1 MWEQP
6 PAAPPSAGADRSRST
21 LIALDVV
28 LGLLP
33 ASLVAFL
40 FEQVDD
46 LSRYRPASV
55 LLLSITGL
63 GLLRGRWAA
72 GTGAVAATG
81 VVWWFLTPRERSF
94 AFGDGSDALSLA
106 VFVATEVG
114 VFLLLVRVERARR
127 RNAEAR
133 ARSEALLD
141 LVQAAAGASTTAETA
156 AHVVGALAGSLGCR
170 SAFATLGTDA
180 ADGSAT
186 VVAVAGYPG
195 DGAGAWRNGPL
206 QVAGDGPLA
215 LAIRAGDLRVARL
228 GVDEPGSSDELRRH
242 RAAGDLTVAWQPV
255 IDVASGAAV
264 AAVAVAW
271 PTARPVPETVRTL
284 VRTVA
289 SIAGLTLARIAADQ
303 AAERDRFRTA
313 MDAMIDQVVLAHAIR
328 DEAGEIVDFE
338 FDFANEAAR
347 SATGRSLDRLVGRR
361 ARDLYPRWQAS
372 GLFERFAT
380 VVETGV
386 PYVAERVPYH
396 DRARDGREVD
406 AFWNIQVVKVGDG
419 YISASRDVTE
429 VVEAERLA
437 EEARAAA
444 ERERIAIE
452 LLQRAALP
460 TALPRPDRLELGAQ
474 YRPAAARQPVG
485 GDWYDAF
492 ALDDDTIALVIADVA
507 GHGEE
512 AAAFMLQVRSI
523 FRAVALEH
531 RDPAE
536 VLAQVDR
543 VLGRIEP
550 DPHPFVTCCYAT
562 LASGTGELRWALA
575 GHPPPLIVE
584 GDGDAWFG
592 SVPAGPPLA
601 SVPSRPPGGGCAT
614 LSPGSRVVLFT
625 DGLVERRGEDLG
637 VGLER
642 LRREAIAAID
652 ASAEELARRLAASV
666 EAPEDDL
673 AILCACLGPPPAS
686 PLIG

>member
-6 PAAPPSAGADRSRST
+6 PAAPTSAGAHRARPT
-21 LIALDVV
+21 LIALDLV
-28 LGLLP
+28 LGVIP
-33 ASLVAFL
+33 ASLMAFL

-55 LLLSITGL
+55 LLLTITGL

-72 GTGAVAATG
+72 GSAAVAATG

-94 AFGDGSDALSLA
+94 RFGDGSDALSLA

-114 VFLLLVRVERARR
+114 VFLLLVRVERARS

-133 ARSEALLD
+133 ARAEALLD
-141 LVQAAAGASTTAETA
+141 LVQAEAGASTAAETA
-156 AHVVGALAGSLGCR
+156 GQVVAALSGSLGCR
-170 SAFATLGTDA
+170 SVFVAFGADA
-180 ADGSAT
+180 VAGSAS
-186 VVAVAGYPG
+186 VVAVGGYPD
-195 DGAGAWRNGPL
+195 DGAHAWTGAALEPAGEGPL
-206 QVAGDGPLA
+206 GTAV
-215 LAIRAGDLRVARL
+215 RTGDLCVARL
-228 GVDEPGSSDELRRH
+228 HVDHEGQWEELRRH
-242 RAAGDLTVAWQPV
+242 RAAGDVTVAWQPV
-255 IDVASGAAV
+255 LDVGSGTAI
-264 AAVAVAW
+264 AAVAVGW

-284 VRTVA
+284 VQTVA
-289 SIAGLTLARIAADQ
+289 SIAGLALARIAADE
-303 AAERDRFRTA
+303 AAERDRFRSA

-328 DEAGEIVDFE
+328 GDDGAIVDFE
-338 FDFANEAAR
+338 VDFANEAALT
-347 SATGRSLDRLVGRR
+347 ATGRTLPELVGRR
-361 ARDLYPRWQAS
+361 AGDLYPRWQAS
-372 GLFERFAT
+372 GLLERFAT

-396 DRARDGREVD
+396 DRARDGRETD

-429 VVEAERLA
+429 MVEAERLA

-460 TALPRPDRLELGAQ
+460 STLPRTDGLDLGAQ

-492 ALDDDTIALVIADVA
+492 ALDGDTVALVIADVA

-531 RDPAE
+531 RDPGE

-543 VLGRIEP
+543 VLGRIES

-562 LASGTGELRWALA
+562 IAPATGDLRWALA
-575 GHPPPLIVE
+575 GHPPPLVVE
-584 GDGDAWFG
+584 PDGSAWFG
-592 SVPAGPPLA
+592 SVAAGPPLA
-601 SVPSRPPGGGCAT
+601 SVPSRPPDSGRAT
-614 LSPGSRVVLFT
+614 LSPGASVVLFT
-625 DGLVERRGEDLG
+625 DGLVERRGEDLDH
-637 VGLER
+637 GLER
-642 LRREAIAAID
+642 LRGIAATATD
-652 ASAEELARRLAASV
+652 LGAEEQARRLADSV
-666 EAPEDDL
+666 DAPEDDL
-673 AILCACLGPPPAS
+673 AILCAHIAPPP
-686 PLIG
+686 PPPRG